1 LTSLSSDDAQG
12 LGAPDVVGS
21 GGSKEIA
28 TGSGTE
34 GPRGLG
40 PGGALHDNSVDV
52 SDRPALVRKACLN
65 EAAEKR
71 EERLDASQRLRPETD
86 LRRAW

>member
-34 GPRGLG
+34 RPRGLG
-40 PGGALHDNSVDV
+40 PGGALHDNSVDIG
-52 SDRPALVRKACLN
+52 DRPALVREACLD
-65 EAAEKR
+65 ETAEKH
-71 EERLDASQRLRPETD
+71 EEMLDASQRLRPQAD